1 MNRRKTTKTMWS
13 TARPLGLFAVAVL
26 ALSAG
31 VPFEVRSADNQAAIE
46 ESDAKMAGLIGPLM
60 NEAITLF
67 RAGKYEQALSKCNEI
82 DKVFATQNFVV
93 SSQLTGQKS
102 MISQLRSEI
111 QAKWGAVLM
120 QDLRTAYAEAEH
132 LLMVRTNPA
141 AAKDESEKNPSQCEQ
156 RALALFKKISADA
169 DKTAVKLP
177 FVKSEAL
184 TLKAAA
190 EKYLSDQKFAW
201 GLKSAQ
207 ESIRRENIF
216 LKEINPLCQDAVKL
230 LNQKSYKRAYAKW
243 QEASKKLDAHGFS
256 DSPKLLELK
265 SQLISLRREIVRQWE
280 LAYVM
285 SIRASYVRAAELAP
299 KDQKQAIAI
308 ARGTMNRIVEAKAE
322 LPPPIQS
329 NKVLT
334 DLEDACNKLIKSE
347 EFISATSLANI
358 DEVQDLKDRRQNIE
372 KLLLKAE
379 TFYRNKM
386 YAKARDT
393 YEQVYILDPFNET
406 ANIMLG
412 KIYRKII
419 DTAWMRRENEI
430 LERINEVEWKW
441 VLPSRQATE
450 DPLDETPVQDET
462 TTERASI
469 YKKLQDISYPGADF
483 EDESV
488 SDVFAQIQRR
498 SRELDPEKKGISI
511 YYPQFKDD
519 KFVTLKMG
527 ALPIGELIRYV
538 CMYAGLKYKITHQG
552 VVIGDDTLDDMR
564 DQTFTMSNTLYDTIT
579 SVGTGETQSL
589 LASEGE
595 GDTLFGG
602 SEDKGAKSSSSKQ
615 SANAEGAT
623 TNGSDALKNF
633 FIECGIPFGEGTGIS
648 YNKNANKLMVRNTPD
663 NLRTIATLLE
673 KIDVET
679 ELVLVEAKI
688 IEISVTDLE
697 ELGFDWTL
705 THNNTDPKFLFG
717 NATQVNSTFG
727 ASDTY
732 KLGEAV
738 INQVLVR
745 HTGGG
750 GSGGNFSTEDAI
762 GALNL
767 INNLNIIPNF
777 GKDGAYNMF
786 LTVHA
791 VDQSAR
797 GEVIAAPKVLAKSGT
812 EAKIEMVQAMY
823 FPESWEDAELEEG
836 NNTFEYTPPVPEM
849 GSARKIGTNF
859 TVTPRVSSNLRTIT
873 LLLAPSITAL
883 VGWTDYDYQF
893 IVGSIRSVSSTS
905 NVYAAKMKMPE
916 ISDRSLTTQLKI
928 YDGDTVVL
936 GGVLQEQSMKRDDK
950 YPFLGDIPL
959 VGTLFSNKATRTIKQ
974 NLLIFVTPRLIGYNG
989 VPVNAV
995 PDKGRFDFN
1004 R

>member
-1 MNRRKTTKTMWS
+1 MNRRKTTKTMWT

-31 VPFEVRSADNQAAIE
+31 APFEVRSADKKAAIE
-46 ESDAKMAGLIGPLM
+46 ESDAKMAGLVGPLM

-67 RAGKYEQALSKCNEI
+67 RAGKYEQALLKCNEM
-82 DKVFATQNFVV
+82 DKVFATQRFAA
-93 SSQLTGQKS
+93 SSQLTAQKS

-111 QAKWGAVLM
+111 QAKWGALLM
-120 QDLRTAYAEAEH
+120 QDIRTAYSEAER
-132 LLMVRTNPA
+132 LLMVHTNPNL
-141 AAKDESEKNPSQCEQ
+141 AKDESEKDSSRCEQ
-156 RALALFKKISADA
+156 RAIALLKNIVVDA
-169 DKTAVKLP
+169 DKVAAKLP
-177 FVKSEAL
+177 TVKPEAM

-190 EKYLSDQKFAW
+190 VKYLAKPSLAW
-201 GLKSAQ
+201 GMKSAQ
-207 ESIRRENIF
+207 ESVRRENIF
-216 LKEINPLCQDAVKL
+216 LKEINPLCQDAAKF

-243 QEASKKLDAHGFS
+243 QEASKKLESLKYS

-285 SIRASYVRAAELAP
+285 SIRASYIRASELAP
-299 KDQKQAIAI
+299 SDPKQAMAI
-308 ARGTMNRIVEAKAE
+308 ARGTLNRIVEAKAE

-329 NKVLT
+329 KALA
-334 DLEDACNKLIKSE
+334 DLESACNKLVKSE
-347 EFISATSLANI
+347 EFIEATSLSSI
-358 DEVQDLKDRRQNIE
+358 EEVQDLKDRRQNIE
-372 KLLLKAE
+372 KLLLKAD
-379 TFYRNKM
+379 TYYRNKM

-393 YEQVYILDPFNET
+393 YEQVYILDPFNEN

-450 DPLDETPVQDET
+450 DPLDETPVQDEA

-552 VVIGDDTLDDMR
+552 IVIGDDTLDDMR

-579 SVGTGETQSL
+579 AVGSGETQSL
-589 LASEGE
+589 LATEGDSEG
-595 GDTLFGG
+595 LFGG
-602 SEDKGAKSSSSKQ
+602 DDKGGKSTTSKQ
-615 SANAEGAT
+615 ASSAESGAT
-623 TNGSDALKNF
+623 TSGSDALKSF
-633 FIECGIPFGEGTGIS
+633 FVECGIPFGEGTGIS
-648 YNKNANKLMVRNTPD
+648 YNKNANKLIVRNTPD

-705 THNNTDPKFLFG
+705 THNNTDPEFLFG

-732 KLGEAV
+732 RLGEAV

-812 EAKIEMVQAMY
+812 EAKIEMVQRMY

-849 GSARKIGTNF
+849 GDSEPIGTTF
-859 TVTPRVSSNLRTIT
+859 TVTPEVSTNLRTIT
-873 LLLAPSITAL
+873 LLLSPSITAL

-893 IVGSIRSVSSTS
+893 IIGSIRSVSSTS

-916 ISDRSLTTQLKI
+916 ISDRSLLTQLKI

-959 VGTLFSNKATRTIKQ
+959 VGTLFSNKATRTVKQ

>member
-13 TARPLGLFAVAVL
+13 TARPIGLFAVAVF

-31 VPFEVRSADNQAAIE
+31 APLPVHSAENRAAIE
-46 ESDAKMAGLIGPLM
+46 ASDAKMAGLVGPLM
-60 NEAITLF
+60 NEAISLF
-67 RAGKYEQALSKCNEI
+67 RAGKYEQALLKCNEI
-82 DKVFATQNFVV
+82 DKVFATQKFLA
-93 SSQLTGQKS
+93 SSQVTAQKS
-102 MISQLRSEI
+102 MIAQLRSEI
-111 QAKWGAVLM
+111 QTRWANFMAN
-120 QDLRTAYAEAEH
+120 DLRKVYSEAER
-132 LLMVRTNPA
+132 LLFVRNNPKS
-141 AAKDESEKNPSQCEQ
+141 AKNESEKDPSYCEQ
-156 RALALFKKISADA
+156 RAIAHFKYISNKA
-169 DKTAVKLP
+169 DKIAVQFP
-177 FVKSEAL
+177 FMKSEVL

-190 EKYLSDQKFAW
+190 QKQLSSPTARW

-207 ESIRRENIF
+207 ESARREAFI
-216 LKEINPLCQDAVKL
+216 LKKINPLCQDAVKL
-230 LNQKSYKRAYAKW
+230 LKQKSFKRAYAKW
-243 QEASKKLDAHGFS
+243 VDASKLLKDQKFS
-256 DSPKLLELK
+256 DSPKMLELR
-265 SQLISLRREIVRQWE
+265 SQLIALRREILRQWE
-280 LAYVM
+280 MAYVM
-285 SIRASYVRAAELAP
+285 EIRAGYVRAAELAP
-299 KDQKQAIAI
+299 KDPKQALAI
-308 ARGTMNRIVEAKAE
+308 ARGVLNRIVEAKAE
-322 LPPPIQS
+322 LPVPS
-329 NKVLT
+329 KTLAEFET
-334 DLEDACNKLIKSE
+334 ACNKLVKSE
-347 EFISATSLANI
+347 EFIGATSLASI
-358 DEVQDLKDRRQNIE
+358 EEAQDLSDRRSNIQ
-372 KLLLKAE
+372 KLLIKGE
-379 TFYRNKM
+379 TYYRNKM
-386 YAKARDT
+386 YSKARDT
-393 YEQVYILDPFNET
+393 YEQVYILDPFNEQ

-412 KIYRKII
+412 KIYRKIV

-441 VLPSRQATE
+441 VLPSRQTTE

-469 YKKLQDISYPGADF
+469 YRKLQDISYPGADF
-483 EDESV
+483 EDENV
-488 SDVFAQIQRR
+488 SDVFALIQRR

-511 YYPQFKDD
+511 FYPQFKDD

-527 ALPIGELIRYV
+527 PLPIGELIRYV

-552 VVIGDDTLDDMR
+552 VVIGDSTLDDMR
-564 DQTFTMSNTLYDTIT
+564 VQTFTMSNTLYDTIT
-579 SVGTGETQSL
+579 GVGTGETKNL
-589 LASEGE
+589 LAEEGNDNPF
-595 GDTLFGG
+595 GD
-602 SEDKGAKSSSSKQ
+602 DDNKGAKPAA
-615 SANAEGAT
+615 SAKPAAGNADAGT
-623 TNGSDALKNF
+623 TTAGSDALKNF
-633 FIECGIPFGEGTGIS
+633 FIECGIPFGEGSGIS
-648 YNKNANKLMVRNTPD
+648 YSKISNKLTVKNTPE

-705 THNNTDPKFLFG
+705 THNNTDPEFLFG
-717 NATQVNSTFG
+717 NATQTDSTFG
-727 ASDTY
+727 SAETFQ
-732 KLGEAV
+732 LGEAV

-797 GEVIAAPKVLAKSGT
+797 GEVIAAPKVLAKSGSAAT
-812 EAKIEMVQAMY
+812 IQMVQQMY
-823 FPESWEDAELEEG
+823 FPEDWEEAELEEG

-849 GSARKIGTNF
+849 GDAQPIGTNF
-859 TVTPRVSSNLRTIT
+859 TVTPTVSTNLRTIT
-873 LLLAPSITAL
+873 LVLSPSITAL

-893 IVGSIRSVSSTS
+893 IIGSIRSVSSTS

-916 ISDRSLTTQLKI
+916 ISERSLSTQLKI

-950 YPFLGDIPL
+950 YPFLGEIPL
-959 VGTLFSNKATRTIKQ
+959 VGTLFSNKASRSVKQ

>member
-13 TARPLGLFAVAVL
+13 TARPLGLFAVAVF
-26 ALSAG
+26 AFSAG
-31 VPFEVRSADNQAAIE
+31 TPLAVQSAENKAAIE
-46 ESDAKMAGLIGPLM
+46 ESDAKMVELIGPLM
-60 NEAITLF
+60 NQAITLF
-67 RAGKYEQALSKCNEI
+67 RAGKYEQALLKCNEI
-82 DKVFATQNFVV
+82 DQVFAKQRFVA
-93 SSQLTGQKS
+93 SSQLAGQKS
-102 MISQLRSEI
+102 MILQLRSEI
-111 QAKWGAVLM
+111 QAKWAALLM
-120 QDLRTAYAEAEH
+120 KDVRSVYAEAER
-132 LLMVRTNPA
+132 LLQVRNNPKL
-141 AAKDESEKNPSQCEQ
+141 AKTESEKNPSYCEEQ
-156 RALALFKKISADA
+156 ALALLKKVVAEA
-169 DKTAVKLP
+169 DKVAAKLP
-177 FVKSEAL
+177 FAKAEVV

-190 EKYLSDQKFAW
+190 QKHINDKAYAW
-201 GLKSAQ
+201 SAKSAQ
-207 ESIRRENIF
+207 ESARRENEI
-216 LKEINPLCQDAVKL
+216 LKKVNPLCQDATKL
-230 LNQKSYKRAYAKW
+230 LSQKSYKRAYGKW
-243 QEASKKLDAHGFS
+243 MEASKMLESLKYS
-256 DSPKLLELK
+256 DSPKMLELK
-265 SQLISLRREIVRQWE
+265 SLLIGLRREIVRQWE
-280 LAYVM
+280 NAYVM
-285 SIRASYVRAAELAP
+285 SIRSSYIRGAELAP
-299 KDQKQAIAI
+299 TDKKQSLAIL
-308 ARGTMNRIVEAKAE
+308 RGTLNRIIEAKAE
-322 LPPPIQS
+322 LPVQS
-329 NKVLT
+329 KSLA
-334 DLEDACNKLIKSE
+334 DLEAACNKLVKSA
-347 EFISATSLANI
+347 EFIEATSLENI
-358 DEVQDLKDRRQNIE
+358 SEAQTLNDRRQSVE
-372 KLLLKAE
+372 KLLLKAD
-379 TFYRNKM
+379 TYYRNKM
-386 YAKARDT
+386 YSKARDV
-393 YEQVYILDPFNET
+393 YEQVYILDPFNER

-450 DPLDETPVQDET
+450 DPLDETPVEDET

-511 YYPQFKDD
+511 FYPQFKDE

-527 ALPIGELIRYV
+527 PLPIGELIRYV
-538 CMYAGLKYKITHQG
+538 CMYTGLKYKITHQG
-552 VVIGDDTLDDMR
+552 IVIGDNTLDDMR
-564 DQTFTMSNTLYDTIT
+564 SQTFTMSNSLYDTI
-579 SVGTGETQSL
+579 VGVGSGETKGLS
-589 LASEGE
+589 ADDSGNMSGNDDE
-595 GDTLFGG
+595 GDSL
-602 SEDKGAKSSSSKQ
+602 SKPADSGKAN
-615 SANAEGAT
+615 SAAEI
-623 TNGSDALKNF
+623 DALKNF

-648 YNKNANKLMVRNTPD
+648 YSKSFNRLTVKNTPD

-688 IEISVTDLE
+688 IEISITDLE

-705 THNNTDPKFLFG
+705 THNNTNPEFLFG

-727 ASDTY
+727 SSDTY
-732 KLGEAV
+732 SLGEAV

-745 HTGGG
+745 HTGSG

-762 GALNL
+762 GAFNL

-777 GKDGAYNMF
+777 GKNGAYNMF

-812 EAKIEMVQAMY
+812 QAVIQMVQQMY
-823 FPESWEDAELEEG
+823 FPEDWEEAELEEG

-849 GSARKIGTNF
+849 GDAQPIGTNF
-859 TVTPRVSSNLRTIT
+859 TVTPTVSTNLRTIT
-873 LLLAPSITAL
+873 MLLSPSVTAL

-893 IVGSIRSVSSTS
+893 IIGSIRSVSSTS

-916 ISDRSLTTQLKI
+916 ISERSLSTQLKI

-936 GGVLQEQSMKRDDK
+936 GGVLQEQSMRRDDK
-950 YPFLGDIPL
+950 YPLLGDIPL
-959 VGTLFSNKATRTIKQ
+959 VGTLFSNKATRSVKQ